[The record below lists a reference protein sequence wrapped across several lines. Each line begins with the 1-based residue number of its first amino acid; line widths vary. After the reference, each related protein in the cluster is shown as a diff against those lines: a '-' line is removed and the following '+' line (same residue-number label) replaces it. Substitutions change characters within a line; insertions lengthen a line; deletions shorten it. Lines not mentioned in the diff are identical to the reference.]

1 MERRTGAKRHRA
13 PNTELISLRING
25 GMTAADL
32 AYRCGTSAKTIRLA
46 EAGFTPG
53 PRIQF
58 EIAKAFGLEPLDIWP
73 MERQRVAAL
82 R

>member
-1 MERRTGAKRHRA
+1 MEKLKGSNRHRV
-13 PNTELISLRING
+13 PNTDLIGLRINS
-25 GMTAADL
+25 GMTASDL
-32 AYRCGTSAKTIRLA
+32 AHRCGTTAKTIRMA

-58 EIAKAFGLEPLDIWP
+58 EVARAFGREPLDIWP
-73 MERQRVAAL
+73 MERQKVAAL

>member
-1 MERRTGAKRHRA
+1 MSAPKAAKRYRE
-13 PNTELISLRING
+13 PNRELIELRINSG
-25 GMTAADL
+25 LSTVDL
-32 AYRCGTSAKTIRLA
+32 ADRVGVSSKTIRLA

-58 EIAKAFGLEPLDIWP
+58 AIARAFGRQPLDLWP
-73 MERQRVAAL
+73 MERQRVGV